1 MKITLAALDAEL
13 SEAWTRHCA
22 DLDDVAVHRGSIFEV
37 NCDAVV
43 SPANSFGF
51 MDGGIDAEYVR
62 RYGVAVQDRVR
73 TAILTRHHGEL
84 LIGSAHIVETG
95 DANQPYLVAAPTMRV
110 PMKLGSATV
119 NPYLATR
126 AALLLIRHGSFVE
139 GPLAGRRIDE
149 TIRSIAFPGMGTGV
163 GKVPAEICAR
173 QMRKALQ
180 EHRDG
185 TARLPQSWAEASED
199 HQLLYTDRPTR
210 LQY

>member
-1 MKITLAALDAEL
+1 MPNT
-13 SEAWTRHCA
+13 
-22 DLDDVAVHRGSIFEV
+22 
-37 NCDAVV
+37 
-43 SPANSFGF
+43 P
-51 MDGGIDAEYVR
+51 R
-62 RYGVAVQDRVR
+62 RFGVAVQDRVR
-73 TAILTRHHGEL
+73 TTILRHHHGEL
-84 LIGSAHIVETG
+84 LVGSADIVETG
-95 DANQPYLVAAPTMRV
+95 DAKQPYLIAAPTMRV

-126 AALLLIRHGSFVE
+126 AALLLIRHGSFVD
-139 GPLAGRRIDE
+139 GPLAGRRMDE

-163 GKVPAEICAR
+163 GKVPVEICAR

-185 TARLPQSWAEASED
+185 PVRLPQSWAEASED